1 MKSAPSLPGKAPEA
15 VGRIVAGMCLAEV
28 FSMTGFAA
36 YPAFLAPLRD
46 LWRLSNAEA
55 GFIGGAFFAGYMT
68 AVFFLSAATDRIDAR
83 RVYVGSC
90 LLSAAGLA
98 GFAALATGAASAAFF
113 QMLGGVGLA
122 GTYMPG
128 LKALTDRVGG
138 PRQSRYV
145 SFYTSAFGI
154 GTSLSLL
161 LAGWL
166 GRLLA
171 WPAVFAL
178 LAAGPLAAAGLVLKA
193 IAPAAATPPAAWK
206 AALLPRPAVLRLP
219 GVASFVL
226 RYAAHCW
233 ELFGLRSWMVAFLLF
248 GYGVSPAGPAP
259 MGATEAAALINLLG
273 IPASILGNET
283 AMRVGRGRV
292 IPIAMAA
299 SGALAWAAGFSPCLS
314 AGAMLAALALHYIA
328 VMSDSAALTAGLIE
342 AAPAPVRGAAMAFYS
357 FAGFG
362 AGFLAPVAFG
372 AVLDLAGGKEAA
384 RAWGLA
390 FGSLGAGCL
399 LLAIPPLAAACRRL
413 RAAPPS

>member
-1 MKSAPSLPGKAPEA
+1 
-15 VGRIVAGMCLAEV
+15 
-28 FSMTGFAA
+28 MTGFAA

-46 LWRLSNAEA
+46 LWGLSNSEA

-68 AVFFLSAATDRIDAR
+68 AVFFLSAATDRVDAR

-90 LLSAAGLA
+90 LLSAAALA
-98 GFAALATGAASAAFF
+98 GFAALASGVASASFF
-113 QMLGGVGLA
+113 QMLGGAGLA

-138 PRQSRYV
+138 PRQSRYI

-161 LAGWL
+161 LAGWA
-166 GRLLA
+166 GRLLP

-178 LAAGPLAAAGLVLKA
+178 LAAGPLAAAVLVRGT
-193 IAPAAATPPAAWK
+193 IAPLSPAQDARR
-206 AALLPRPAVLRLP
+206 ASLLFPRPAVLRLP
-219 GVASFVL
+219 GVAPFVV

-248 GYGVSPAGPAP
+248 GYGMSPGNPAP
-259 MGATEAAALINLLG
+259 LGATEAAALINLLG
-273 IPASILGNET
+273 IPASIAGNET
-283 AMRVGRGRV
+283 AMRLGRGRV
-292 IPIAMAA
+292 IPLAMAA
-299 SGALAWAAGFSPCLS
+299 SGGLAWAAGFSASLP
-314 AGAMLAALALHYIA
+314 AAAMLAVLAVYYVA
-328 VMSDSAALTAGLIE
+328 VMSDSAALTAGLVE
-342 AAPAPVRGAAMAFYS
+342 ATPAAVRGAAMAFYS

-372 AVLDLAGGKEAA
+372 LVLDLAGGQASA

-399 LLAIPPLAAACRRL
+399 LAAILPLAAVRRGG
-413 RAAPPS
+413 RPVPPS